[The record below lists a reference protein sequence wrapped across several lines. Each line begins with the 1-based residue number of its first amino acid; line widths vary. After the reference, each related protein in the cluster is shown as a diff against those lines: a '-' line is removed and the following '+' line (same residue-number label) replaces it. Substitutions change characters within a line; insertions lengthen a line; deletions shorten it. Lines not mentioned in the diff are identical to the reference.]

1 MQALSLLGSHQ
12 PGLATSKDLQAA
24 THAGGRIW
32 DPVWGAQVP
41 AWPCPPASAGHVESA
56 AGAAR
61 RGHRQGPGS
70 KERVQQGQWAALCP
84 TQAVLAWGAPA
95 PLHMAMHC
103 PEALQEGS
111 DLRPLFAKGLS
122 PPRSPGAQGHRLS
135 QCQVSPKDPPQT
147 GVFLQEVLLWGIKS
161 SGLKL
166 GLLRGWARPWFKML
180 PAQLCFP
187 PSLPVSGI
195 PGCSQQWGLSQSF

>member
-1 MQALSLLGSHQ
+1 MLEEGSGILCGGHRCQHGPVPQPVLGMWRVQ
-12 PGLATSKDLQAA
+12 LGQR
-24 THAGGRIW
+24 GGDTDR
-32 DPVWGAQVP
+32 DQ
-41 AWPCPPASAGHVESA
+41 
-56 AGAAR
+56 AAR
-61 RGHRQGPGS
+61 RGCSRDSGQPSVPHRQCLPGEPLLPFTWPCTVRRLS
-70 KERVQQGQWAALCP
+70 RKAL
-84 TQAVLAWGAPA
+84 TLW
-95 PLHMAMHC
+95 
-103 PEALQEGS
+103 
-111 DLRPLFAKGLS
+111 PLFAKGLS

-147 GVFLQEVLLWGIKS
+147 GIFLQEVLLWGIKS